1 MPAPTP
7 VAELFIACRELPCT
21 IGGVAFAIMT
31 GGFTLPFTADDMT
44 NSLYYGFHSDIVGDK
59 SASFDLGVA
68 PLRGGSGTGL
78 KNGLKYEVL
87 INCATL
93 PAVGVDGQRPDPTPI
108 VSGCPAFAGVV
119 RLQVDAGGILNVK
132 EGVKYKLSGM
142 SQEQFSYL
150 L

>member
-1 MPAPTP
+1 MPTPTP
-7 VAELFIACRELPCT
+7 VAELYIACRELACT
-21 IGGVAFAIMT
+21 IGDVGFAIMT

-44 NSLYYGFHSDIVGDK
+44 NNLYYGFHSDVVADRT
-59 SASFDLGVA
+59 AQFDLGVA

-78 KNGLKYEVL
+78 KNGLKYKVL

-93 PAVGVDGQRPDPTPI
+93 PAIGVDGQRDDPTPI
-108 VSGCPAFAGVV
+108 VAGAPAFAGVV
-119 RLQVDAGGILNVK
+119 RIQVDSGGVLNVK
-132 EGVKYKLSGM
+132 EGVKYKLSGS